1 MYVPVNAGCQRRKAF
16 KEMITHNHVDIAL
29 GITHVWDRKKD
40 GRCSCLV
47 LGTSLL
53 GKKAGDSEVQPLCPI
68 GGSAET
74 LRPSSLPKVTQ
85 LMERDLRIELG
96 SPDTRQ
102 GIRCLPYPS
111 INTYSLILSVWNS
124 FHIKQQQGIDR
135 HTMKRWG
142 SPHERSTN
150 RITNLYVSSIVSERA
165 LDQTILL
172 IFNLR

>member
-40 GRCSCLV
+40 DRCSCLV
-47 LGTSLL
+47 LGTTLL
-53 GKKAGDSEVQPLCPI
+53 VQPLCPI

-85 LMERDLRIELG
+85 LMETDLRIELR

-135 HTMKRWG
+135 HTVKRWG

-150 RITNLYVSSIVSERA
+150 RITNLYVSSIVSERV
-165 LDQTILL
+165 LDQTILQ